1 MAYKALKSFAGVIN
15 MKRGEVKEI
24 NNEALVNELLRIGYI
39 ADMNEKPRAVKSSK
53 PTKKVKGGEE

>member
-39 ADMNEKPRAVKSSK
+39 ADMNEKPRSVKSSK